1 MLKRNELED
10 LIDYARGVKPSE
22 LLLQG
27 GKYLN
32 VFTGEWITGDV
43 AIAQGRIVGVGPG
56 YQAERKVSVKGKY
69 LVPGFIDS
77 HVHIEST
84 CMVPDEFQKVAL
96 VRGTTGAIVDP
107 HEIANVMGV
116 KGIQYFLDCAAK
128 STMNI
133 YVMLSSCV
141 PATNHLETSG
151 AKLSAEDL
159 IKLKNHPHALGLA
172 ELMNFPGLLFKDKAV
187 LDKVMAFQD
196 TPIDGHC
203 PMLRDKDLNAYAA
216 AGIGS
221 CHESVTLLEAK
232 EKLEKG
238 LQIQLREGS
247 VAKNVRDLCK
257 ILDAYSSPKIS
268 LCTDDRNPVD
278 ILDEGHIDYLI
289 KLVIKKG
296 IAPEVAYRSASWSTA
311 KHYGIPRRG
320 AISPGY
326 FADIII
332 LKDFKNVTIDSVY
345 KDGKCYKKSEEIPT
359 IPVEAPAGNTVKYEM
374 PTVADLKIS
383 GDDGQYRV
391 IEVIPNQII
400 TNALEQ
406 KIISS
411 DHEIKPDVK
420 KDILKI
426 AVLERYGHGL
436 PMAKAL
442 VTGFGIKKG
451 ALGSSVAHDSH
462 NIVVV
467 GTNDEDMVACFKWML
482 ETGGGFVAIDRNTV
496 RASLPLPVAGLMTDA
511 PVKDIYK
518 NLKNLRA
525 TAKSFGCKLEEP
537 FLQMAFL
544 CLPVIPTLKITDRG
558 LVDVA
563 KFEFVSLKV

>member
-1 MLKRNELED
+1 MLTRNELED
-10 LIDYARGVKPSE
+10 LIDYARGNKPCE
-22 LLLQG
+22 LLLTG

-32 VFTGEWITGDV
+32 VFTGEWITGDI
-43 AIAQGRIVGVGPG
+43 AIAKKRIVGVGEG
-56 YQAERKVSVKGKY
+56 YQAEKKISVKGKY

-84 CMVPDEFQKVAL
+84 CMVPDQFQRVAL

-116 KGIQYFLDCAAK
+116 KGIQYFLDCAEK

-141 PATNHLETSG
+141 PATSHLETSG
-151 AKLSAEDL
+151 AKLSSEDL
-159 IKLKNHPHALGLA
+159 VKLKDHPNALGLA
-172 ELMNFPGLLFKDKAV
+172 ELMNFPGLLFKDKEV

-196 TPIDGHC
+196 RPIDGHC
-203 PMLRDKDLNAYAA
+203 PLLRGKDLNAYTAV
-216 AGIGS
+216 GIGS
-221 CHESVTLLEAK
+221 CHESVTVGEAK

-238 LQIQLREGS
+238 LQVEFREGS
-247 VAKNVRDLCK
+247 VAKNVRDLCG

-289 KLVIKKG
+289 KLCIKKG
-296 IAPEVAYRSASWSTA
+296 IKPEVAYRSASWSTA
-311 KHYGIPRRG
+311 KHYGLARRG

-326 FADIII
+326 FADVVV
-332 LKDFKNVTIDSVY
+332 LKDYKNVTIDSVY
-345 KDGKCYKKSEEIPT
+345 KDGVVYKKMEEIPS
-359 IPVEAPAGNTVKYEM
+359 ISVSAPNENSVHYKM
-374 PTVADLKIS
+374 PTVADLKI
-383 GDDGQYRV
+383 DGVDGNYRV

-400 TNALEQ
+400 TKALEQ
-406 KIISS
+406 NIVAS
-411 DHEIKPDVK
+411 DQQIKPDVK

-426 AVLERYGHGL
+426 AVLERYGKGI

-442 VTGFGIKKG
+442 VSGFGLKKG

-467 GTNDEDMVACFKWML
+467 GTNDEDMIACFKWML
-482 ETGGGFVAIDRNTV
+482 ESGGGFVAIDRGNV
-496 RASLPLPVAGLMTDA
+496 KASLPLPVAGLMTEA
-511 PVKDIYK
+511 PLKDVYK
-518 NLKNLRA
+518 NLKGLRA

-563 KFEFVSLKV
+563 KFDFVSLKL

>member
-1 MLKRNELED
+1 MLTRRELED
-10 LIDYARGVKPSE
+10 LIDYARGIKPCDIV
-22 LLLQG
+22 LQG

-32 VFTGEWITGDV
+32 VFTGEWITGDI
-43 AIAQGRIVGVGPG
+43 AIAEGRVVGVGDD
-56 YQAERKVSVKGKY
+56 YQAEKKVNVKGKY

-84 CMVPDEFQKVAL
+84 CMVPDQFQRVAL

-107 HEIANVMGV
+107 HEIANVMGIR
-116 KGIQYFLDCAAK
+116 GIQYFLDCAEK

-141 PATNHLETSG
+141 PATSHLETSG

-159 IKLKNHPHALGLA
+159 VKLKDHPHALGLA
-172 ELMNFPGLLFKDKAV
+172 ELMNFPGLLFKDKEV

-196 TPIDGHC
+196 RPIDGHC
-203 PMLRDKDLNAYAA
+203 PMLRGKDLNAYAA

-221 CHESVTLLEAK
+221 CHESVTLPEAQ

-238 LQIQLREGS
+238 IHVELREGS
-247 VAKNVRDLCK
+247 VAKNVKDLCK

-278 ILDEGHIDYLI
+278 ILDEGHVDYLI
-289 KLVIKKG
+289 KLCIKKG
-296 IAPEVAYRSASWSTA
+296 IPPEVVYRSASWSTA
-311 KHYGIPRRG
+311 RHYGLKRRG

-326 FADIII
+326 FADIVV
-332 LKDFKNVTIDSVY
+332 LKDYKNVTIDCVY
-345 KDGKCYKKSEEIPT
+345 KDGVPYKKLEEVPSVPVSPPT
-359 IPVEAPAGNTVKYEM
+359 ENTVKYNV
-374 PTVADLKIS
+374 PVVGDLKIQS
-383 GDDGQYRV
+383 GDGNYRI

-406 KIISS
+406 KIIAS
-411 DHEIKPDVK
+411 DQEIKPDIK

-426 AVLERYGHGL
+426 AVLERHGKGL

-442 VTGFGIKKG
+442 VTGFGLKKG

-467 GTNDEDMVACFKWML
+467 GTNDEDMIACFKWML

-496 RASLPLPVAGLMTDA
+496 KASLPLPVAGLMTEA
-511 PVKDIYK
+511 PLKDVYK
-518 NLKNLRA
+518 NLKNLRS

-563 KFEFVSLKV
+563 KFDFVSLKI